1 MSMKMVDRD
10 EGQASCPRDRLRGL
24 QADEEG
30 ADQSRSAR
38 DGNAVDLVERVLG
51 QRLAHDGHHELE
63 VPPGR
68 DLRDDAAVARVQIRL
83 RRDDVCEN
91 ATVVR
96 DECSRGFVTG
106 RLEREDHG
114 FSRLDE
120 KTRFHVFPPSTVR

>member
-63 VPPGR
+63 VPPRR
-68 DLRDDAAVARVQIRL
+68 DLGDDAAVGSVQLGL
-83 RRDDVCEN
+83 RGDDVR
-91 ATVVR
+91 ADAPV
-96 DECSRGFVTG
+96 
-106 RLEREDHG
+106 
-114 FSRLDE
+114 RLDQGG
-120 KTRFHVFPPSTVR
+120 RGLVA